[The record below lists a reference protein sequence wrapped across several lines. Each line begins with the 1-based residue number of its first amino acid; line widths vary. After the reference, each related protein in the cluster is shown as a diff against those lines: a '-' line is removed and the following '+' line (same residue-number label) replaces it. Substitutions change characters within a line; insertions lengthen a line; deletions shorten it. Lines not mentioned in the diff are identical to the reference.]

1 MRVIFAGTP
10 HFAVVSLE
18 ALLAAGHELV
28 LVLTQPDRAAGRGMA
43 AAKAPVKRAAEGHG
57 LQVFQPERLDDAALY
72 PALRAASAQVMV
84 VAAYG
89 LILPRAVLDIT
100 PLGAINVHAS
110 LLPRW
115 RGAAPIQRALLAGDA
130 ETGVCLMQMDA
141 GLDTG
146 ALLAC
151 ERTPITPDDTGGTLH
166 DRLAALGADLLVA
179 ALPRLASGTLRATPQ
194 PQHGVTYAPK
204 IAKREARIDW
214 RRPAAE
220 LERQVRAFNPAPGAV
235 ADWRGV
241 EIKIWSAAVV
251 PASGAPG
258 TVLEV
263 AASGIVVACGAGAL
277 RATRLQR
284 AGGRALAAAD
294 FLRGFEIASGGRFT
308 SD

>member
-10 HFAVVSLE
+10 NFAVASLN

-43 AAKAPVKRAAEGHG
+43 AAKSPVKLAAEQHALAV
-57 LQVFQPERLDDAALY
+57 LQPPRLDDATLQA
-72 PALRAASAQVMV
+72 ALRAAHAQVIV

-89 LILPRAVLDIT
+89 LVLPPPVLDIA
-100 PLGAINVHAS
+100 PLGALNVHAS

-146 ALLAC
+146 AVLAC
-151 ERTPITPDDTGGTLH
+151 ERTAITPEDTGGILR
-166 DRLAALGADLLVA
+166 DRLAALGADMLVA
-179 ALPRLASGTLRATPQ
+179 ALPSLASGALVATPQ
-194 PQHGVTYAPK
+194 PPLGVTYAPK
-204 IAKREARIDW
+204 IAKRETRIDW
-214 RRPAAE
+214 RRPAVE
-220 LERQVRAFNPAPGAV
+220 LERQIRAFDPVPGAV
-235 ADWRGV
+235 TDWRGV
-241 EIKIWSAAVV
+241 EIKIWRATVA
-251 PASGAPG
+251 PASGQPG

-263 AASGIVVACGAGAL
+263 GRDGIVVACGEGAL

-284 AGGRALAAAD
+284 AGGKQLAAAD
-294 FLRGFEIASGGRFT
+294 FLRGFEIASGGRFAI
-308 SD
+308 D